1 MKSISLILTNR
12 ALTVLFKTQALK
24 LKSSQNRETHK
35 YSIHQ
40 NVCMYVD
47 TCVCVCVCIQ
57 ACIHAWTYTDVYQM
71 YLYNT

>member
-1 MKSISLILTNR
+1 MQKTKSISLILTNR

-47 TCVCVCVCIQ
+47 TCVCVYTGTHTRMDIYRCISNVF
-57 ACIHAWTYTDVYQM
+57 I
-71 YLYNT
+71 